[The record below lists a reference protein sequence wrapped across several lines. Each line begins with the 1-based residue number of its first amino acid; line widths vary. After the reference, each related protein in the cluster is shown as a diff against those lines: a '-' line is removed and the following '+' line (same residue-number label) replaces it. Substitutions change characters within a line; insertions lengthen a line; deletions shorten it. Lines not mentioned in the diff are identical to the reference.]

1 MPPKVIFPEVYSFE
15 ESIAILNKYKNQ
27 LTKEQYENTKSVI
40 GNHAIESIY
49 LNERDIK
56 ILVDMD
62 VHHLSS
68 EEAIQRARERGEFW
82 TFIYYSSFY
91 SMFFK
96 YFIFIP

>member
-1 MPPKVIFPEVYSFE
+1 MAKVIFPEVYSSE

-27 LTKEQYENTKSVI
+27 LTKEQYDSIKSNI
-40 GNHAIESIY
+40 GTHSIEDIY

-56 ILVDMD
+56 MLVDMC

-68 EEAIQRARERGEFW
+68 EEAIQRARERGELW

>member
-1 MPPKVIFPEVYSFE
+1 MAKVIFPEVYSSE

-27 LTKEQYENTKSVI
+27 LTKEQYDSIKSNI
-40 GNHAIESIY
+40 GTHSIEDIY

-56 ILVDMD
+56 MLVDMC